1 MAMIEANTCLGSQKL
16 FITNR
21 NTSIYFNEFIHKI
34 LKKFCKEWI
43 YLSTAQAERIY
54 SVLKIGFNFIFF
66 KMI

>member
-34 LKKFCKEWI
+34 LKKFCK
-43 YLSTAQAERIY
+43 
-54 SVLKIGFNFIFF
+54 VLIL
-66 KMI
+66 

>member
-34 LKKFCKEWI
+34 LKKFCKVLI
-43 YLSTAQAERIY
+43 LKRVDLPFNSTGRKD
-54 SVLKIGFNFIFF
+54 L
-66 KMI
+66 